1 MVPGR
6 TFSKL
11 IDLGNLMTT
20 KLSSGRARFRRSTA
34 ALGIA
39 GLALA
44 GLAGPALADGED
56 PGQPT
61 NSEPSDDGQPTGEDD
76 TEEGQAESPTEEQP
90 EAEKDLGEEDSSED
104 GGSAE
109 ADALD
114 EDSESKG
121 RSDDEAEEE
130 AQISPL
136 SVSEDGTEL
145 TIDLVGI
152 NEFNSHVDE
161 WRGDITADDIDDIGL
176 DNGAALRRA
185 APDE

>member
-1 MVPGR
+1 
-6 TFSKL
+6 
-11 IDLGNLMTT
+11 
-20 KLSSGRARFRRSTA
+20 
-34 ALGIA
+34 
-39 GLALA
+39 
-44 GLAGPALADGED
+44 
-56 PGQPT
+56 

-114 EDSESKG
+114 EDSEPKG

-152 NEFNSHVDE
+152 NDFHGRVDE
-161 WRGDITADDIDDIGL
+161 GRGDITDDDGDVIGFDD
-176 DNGAALRRA
+176 GAAVRLAAAVEDARA
-185 APDE
+185 NNPDTFFVGAGDLFGASTFTSMAG